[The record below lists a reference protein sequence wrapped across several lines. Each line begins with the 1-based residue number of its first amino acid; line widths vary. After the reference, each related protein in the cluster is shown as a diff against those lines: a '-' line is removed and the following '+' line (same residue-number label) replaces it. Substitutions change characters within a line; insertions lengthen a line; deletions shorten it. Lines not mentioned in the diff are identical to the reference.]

1 MNILKELESR
11 KERMLRYEKD
21 RTKYETLYEGVL
33 KRLEEQGL
41 NTLEEAEAE
50 IERRKKLNAEAT
62 EAAQRLIEEFDE
74 KYKDFQ

>member
-41 NTLEEAEAE
+41 NSLEEAEAE
-50 IERRKKLNAEAT
+50 IARRKRLNAEAT

-74 KYKDFQ
+74 TYKDYQ